1 MNIMENNTQLATIE
15 QTQFNLMDGF
25 NPQVIQATLGKVNTF
40 KTIIKSIFKEG
51 YHYGTIPGTP
61 KPSLWQPGAETIL
74 MSFGLADEYTVTDS
88 EKDWEN
94 GFFYFEV
101 KCSLSKYGF
110 KVAEGLGSCNTKEKR
125 YQRIDERTGELKQDP
140 YTLANTILK
149 MAKKRALVD
158 AAKRVA
164 GLSDVFTQD
173 TEDLFINGNSN
184 GNGAKKPQQNNNKQP
199 QQNNNFISGAQAKR
213 MFALSKGNELLVKTV
228 IGKYGYNSS
237 KEVKRS
243 DYDAICKEIEEHTAE
258 KAVIQPESNS
268 SSIADEFCN
277 MAEEEAA
284 KAFND
289 QVRQDIENGDMPF

>member
-1 MNIMENNTQLATIE
+1 MENNTQLATIE

-25 NPQVIQATLGKVNTF
+25 NPQAIQATLGKVSTF
-40 KTIIKSIFKEG
+40 KNIIKSIFKEG
-51 YHYGTIPGTP
+51 YHFGTIPGTP

-149 MAKKRALVD
+149 IAKKRALVD

-173 TEDLFINGNSN
+173 TEDLFINGN
-184 GNGAKKPQQNNNKQP
+184 GNGTKKPQQNNNKQP
-199 QQNNNFISGAQAKR
+199 QNNNFISGAQAKR
-213 MFALSKGNELLVKTV
+213 MFAMSKGNEVLVKSV
-228 IGKYGYNSS
+228 IGKYGYTSS
-237 KEVKRS
+237 KEVKRT
-243 DYDAICKEIEEHTAE
+243 DYEAICKEIEEHTAE
-258 KAVIQPESNS
+258 EAVIQPESNS
-268 SSIADEFCN
+268 SSVADEFCN
-277 MAEEEAA
+277 MTEEEAA

-289 QVRQDIENGDMPF
+289 QVKRDIENGDIPF